1 MGTTRHLTL
10 TNWGAYDVETDG
22 SEITAVHPFAK
33 DPDPSPIGQSLKA
46 VRRSRV
52 ARPSIRESWYRN
64 GPGCNNDRRGYESF
78 VEVHW
83 DVALDMVAAE
93 LDRVRSEYGNQA
105 IYGGSYGW
113 ASAGR
118 FHHAVGQVHR
128 FLNSIGGYTSSVDN
142 YSIAA
147 GMVITPHIFGISF
160 DDLVDEQP
168 QFPEIAEHTELV
180 VSFGGMPIKNG
191 QVSYGGQG
199 RHLLSSRLETCRDRG
214 VRFVNLSPLGEDLAE
229 TVEAEWLPTRPNT
242 DTAVM
247 LGLAH
252 SLLITNDHDE
262 SFLTRACVGWDR
274 FCAYLL
280 GETDGIP
287 KSAEW
292 ASEISGVDA
301 ERIRTLAAEMAR
313 ARTLVTVSWSV
324 QRSDHGEQPYWA
336 ASALA
341 AMLGQIGQP
350 GGGVGF
356 GYGAVGLVG
365 QGFGYHEL
373 PRLPQGTNAISDFI
387 PVARISDLLLHGG
400 EDFDY
405 DGRRL
410 TYPETHLVYWA
421 GGNPFHHHQDL
432 NRLAR
437 AWQIPDTIVVH
448 EPFWNALARRAD
460 VVLPATTTLE
470 RNDVGGSTT
479 DDFIFWM
486 EQAIDPVGEARND
499 YDIFAG
505 LSRRLGAEDH
515 FTEGRT
521 SAEWIEH
528 LYGRFHSHHPDF
540 PNLDELRELGHFQ
553 IPEAWIPP
561 AASTLA
567 AFVAD
572 PAASPLPTPSGR
584 IELYSETLE
593 SFGYATCP
601 PHPTWMEPE
610 EWIGNAA
617 EYPLHMI
624 SNQPKTRLHSQ
635 WDHGE
640 TSLDAKVDGREQVG
654 MHASDAAERGL
665 SQGDL
670 VRVFNGRGATL
681 AAVAIRDDL
690 VERVIQLP
698 TGAWWDPIGPDGLDR
713 SGNPNVLT
721 RDVGTSQL
729 AQGPSAQTCLVQ
741 VERFNGEP
749 PRVESHDLPALLAD

>member
-1 MGTTRHLTL
+1 MPTTRHLTL

-22 SEITAVHPFAK
+22 TEITAVHPFAK

-64 GPGCNNDRRGYESF
+64 GPGSNNDRRGYEPF
-78 VEVHW
+78 VEVDW
-83 DVALDMVAAE
+83 DVALDMVAVE
-93 LDRVRSEYGNQA
+93 LERVRTEFGNQA

-128 FLNSIGGYTSSVDN
+128 FLNSIGGYTSSADN

-147 GMVITPHIFGISF
+147 GIVITPHVFGISF

-168 QFPEIAEHTELV
+168 QFAEIAEDTELV
-180 VSFGGMPIKNG
+180 VSFGGMPIKNS

-214 VRFVNLSPLGEDLAE
+214 VRFVNFSPLREDLIE
-229 TVEAEWLPTRPNT
+229 SEWLPMRPNT
-242 DTAVM
+242 DAAVM
-247 LGLAH
+247 LGLSH
-252 SLLITNDHDE
+252 SLLVSGDHDE
-262 SFLTRACVGWDR
+262 SFLARACVGWDR
-274 FCAYLL
+274 FRSYLL

-292 ASEISGVDA
+292 ASDISGVEAD
-301 ERIRTLAAEMAR
+301 RIRSLAAEMAR

-350 GGGVGF
+350 GGGIGF

-365 QGFGYHEL
+365 HGVGYHEL
-373 PRLPQGTNAISDFI
+373 PRLPQGSNAVSNFI

-410 TYPETHLVYWA
+410 TYPETRLVYWA
-421 GGNPFHHHQDL
+421 GGNPFHHHQNL

-437 AWQIPDTIVVH
+437 AWQIPDTVVVH

-486 EQAIDPVGEARND
+486 EQVIDPVGDARND

-505 LSRRLGAEDH
+505 LSRRLGAEDR

-521 SAEWIEH
+521 GAEWIEH
-528 LYGRFHSHHPDF
+528 LYERFHAHHRDF
-540 PNLDELRELGHFQ
+540 PTLDELRGLGHFQ
-553 IPEAWIPP
+553 IPDGWIPP
-561 AASTLA
+561 AESTLA

-572 PAASPLPTPSGR
+572 PEGSPLSTPSGK
-584 IELYSETLE
+584 IELYSEAVAG
-593 SFGYATCP
+593 FGYSTCP
-601 PHPTWMEPE
+601 PHPTWIEPE
-610 EWIGNAA
+610 EWIGNAT
-617 EYPLHMI
+617 EYPLHLI

-640 TSLDAKVDGREQVG
+640 TSLNAKVDGREQVG
-654 MHASDAAERGL
+654 MHPGDAAERGL
-665 SQGDL
+665 IHGDL
-670 VRVFNGRGATL
+670 VRVFNDRGATL
-681 AAVAIRDDL
+681 ASVTIRDDL
-690 VERVIQLP
+690 IERVVQLP
-698 TGAWWDPIGPDGLDR
+698 TGAWWDPVGPDGLDR

-741 VERFNGEP
+741 VERFTGEP
-749 PRVESHDLPALLAD
+749 PPMEAHDFPVLLAH